1 MSRLMDA
8 NTRTLALLIDGL
20 TDRAVARRLGVSERT
35 VQRHVRA
42 LMEAAGCRNRM
53 QLGRHA
59 ALSGVAGLG
68 PEPEPAPSPHAPDGE
83 ARRLLELLLTDT
95 HWAALR
101 SLHVSRRSV
110 ERRIR
115 DLMTLAGARSRVQL
129 GWRATQW
136 EWI

>member
-1 MSRLMDA
+1 MDA

-59 ALSGVAGLG
+59 ALTGVPGLS
-68 PEPEPAPSPHAPDGE
+68 PEAEPAPAGRRPDGE
-83 ARRLLELLLTDT
+83 ARRLLELLLTDA
-95 HWAALR
+95 HWATLR

-129 GWRATQW
+129 GWRVTMW
-136 EWI
+136 DWI